1 MSVSSANPPKCG
13 IASESDVAQDVI
25 DALNEEG
32 FVSIRR
38 DFWKHWCDRKD
49 LFDSVVM
56 RDIEFIIGFIKQV
69 DYAQERILAAL
80 FVKRPD
86 EVDKV
91 LKRIE
96 YNDKDLFDLIAYR
109 LEIRESHDGLLNL
122 VEMIENP
129 EYQKEILEDGIKH
142 MFKIKKHASVIPF
155 INALVCKRLK
165 NRKLTNVAI
174 RRAFGEGTRLCL
186 KEIVEEFYDHPTITH
201 EEYADGLS
209 RAWHWD
215 ESEVVLPFLV
225 SRADKGDWEEAENKW
240 DNYSGAGKICRF
252 FHKGSKKAPP
262 AGTRHNYFGEKVKE
276 AITTLNY
283 AMSTKVWRKKSGKI
297 IEPHLVD
304 EKEWMKRMDRVKQM
318 NAERREMKERM
329 MREHGRRM
337 EEED

>member
-1 MSVSSANPPKCG
+1 MDISQVSVSSANPPKCV
-13 IASESDVAQDVI
+13 IASESEVAQDVI

-32 FVSIRR
+32 FVSIKR

-49 LFDSVVM
+49 LFDCVVM

-69 DYAQERILAAL
+69 DYAQERALAAL

-91 LKRIE
+91 LEKVE
-96 YNDKDLFDLIAYR
+96 FNDKDLIDLIAYR
-109 LEIRESHDGLLNL
+109 LEIRESHDGLLKL

-129 EYQKEILEDGIKH
+129 EYQKEIVDDGIKH
-142 MFKIKKHASVIPF
+142 LFKVKKHASVIPF

-165 NRKLTNVAI
+165 SRKLKML
-174 RRAFGEGTRLCL
+174 RFEEHLKKEQGWCL
-186 KEIVEEFYDHPTITH
+186 KEIVEEFHDHPTITH

-209 RAWHWD
+209 ISWHWD

-225 SRADKGDWEEAENKW
+225 SRADKEDLEEAENKW

-262 AGTRHNYFGEKVKE
+262 AGTRHNYFGEKVKQ
-276 AITTLNY
+276 AIITLNY
-283 AMSTKVWRKKSGKI
+283 AMSTKVWRKK
-297 IEPHLVD
+297 
-304 EKEWMKRMDRVKQM
+304 
-318 NAERREMKERM
+318 
-329 MREHGRRM
+329 
-337 EEED
+337 